1 MAAYL
6 QYQQEA
12 FYTIAVPK
20 YGGEKTEMTLHKK
33 IYPIDQVYVKKMEMA
48 VAHELFRHGAKFY
61 YFKTS

>member
-1 MAAYL
+1 M
-6 QYQQEA
+6 
-12 FYTIAVPK
+12 PK